1 MRLHYKLK
9 FFNRT
14 FAPKKF
20 CASDCIAQNVVTV
33 RNLFCVNYFYI
44 QFFCYF
50 HDIHAIKRSF
60 YGDYNLIESIK
71 IVGMEHFTGTDGNWE
86 HRTFLG
92 LRQ

>member
-1 MRLHYKLK
+1 MRVYYKLK

-44 QFFCYF
+44 QFF
-50 HDIHAIKRSF
+50 AIFMKFMPLNVRF
-60 YGDYNLIESIK
+60 MAII
-71 IVGMEHFTGTDGNWE
+71 I
-86 HRTFLG
+86 
-92 LRQ
+92 